1 MDLTTTSKLP
11 KRNALIEFLKISTN
25 SIVSSYNR
33 ILPTLLSLLAKA
45 TCGLVS
51 FVIFTIH
58 TCSTNAALL
67 PELRARPVFHHPT
80 FNEMPEVQLRLYK
93 NL

>member
-25 SIVSSYNR
+25 SILSHYNR

-45 TCGLVS
+45 TCELVS
-51 FVIFTIH
+51 FVIFTID
-58 TCSTNAALL
+58 TCSTNVTLL
-67 PELRARPVFHHPT
+67 PELRARPVFPSSY
-80 FNEMPEVQLRLYK
+80 F
-93 NL
+93 